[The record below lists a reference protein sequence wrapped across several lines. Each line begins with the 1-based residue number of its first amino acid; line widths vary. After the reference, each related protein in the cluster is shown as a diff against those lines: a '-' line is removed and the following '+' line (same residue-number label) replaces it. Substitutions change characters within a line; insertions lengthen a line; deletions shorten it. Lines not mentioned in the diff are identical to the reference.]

1 MSTCPRVHSLLVSPC
16 GVRFVGSTIRGIRQQ
31 SDRPH
36 LVIGDELQMPIHDWS
51 KVKPGT
57 YHNFHQLWTSSI
69 TNQLNSGILPRG
81 CFAMA
86 DHATVSSQRI
96 LYQCSVGNK
105 LSANLGRIA
114 DRAEKNDSDSQF
126 RGLTASIE
134 SHKLDLLDTADKSS
148 RHAPPC
154 RSQASFCQDSRWKAH
169 GMCLL
174 L

>member
-1 MSTCPRVHSLLVSPC
+1 MIDPRPETHHAHLGRKQRGQASLMRCLRCRKPEPNPPLLSAWPMSRLPGWVERVHSLLVSPY
-16 GVRFVGSTIRGIRQQ
+16 GVRFVGSTMRWIRQQ
-31 SDRPH
+31 SDRAH

-57 YHNFHQLWTSSI
+57 HHNFHQLWTSAI

-114 DRAEKNDSDSQF
+114 DRA
-126 RGLTASIE
+126 
-134 SHKLDLLDTADKSS
+134 
-148 RHAPPC
+148 
-154 RSQASFCQDSRWKAH
+154 
-169 GMCLL
+169 
-174 L
+174 